1 MTLKML
7 CLRFSFLPLKMMSG
21 VKNLRQ
27 FYDLLEYEYLGDR
40 NGRDAQFAFQTYC
53 FRRQLSASS
62 QVGRAPEWLSET
74 RSLAAHGLLCSCSL
88 RPFQHSRV
96 KVLFIMLILLLCLP
110 HSFLCVCRTQCP
122 EHPFRI
128 GLRTA

>member
-40 NGRDAQFAFQTYC
+40 NGRDA
-53 FRRQLSASS
+53 
-62 QVGRAPEWLSET
+62 
-74 RSLAAHGLLCSCSL
+74 
-88 RPFQHSRV
+88 
-96 KVLFIMLILLLCLP
+96 
-110 HSFLCVCRTQCP
+110 
-122 EHPFRI
+122 
-128 GLRTA
+128 